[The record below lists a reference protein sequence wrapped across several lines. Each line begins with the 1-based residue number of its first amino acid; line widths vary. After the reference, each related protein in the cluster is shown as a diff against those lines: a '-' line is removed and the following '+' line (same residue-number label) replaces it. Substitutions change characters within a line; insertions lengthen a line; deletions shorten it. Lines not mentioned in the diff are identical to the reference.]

1 MEDGTSH
8 KRKLLTSLRFYIRI
22 KHEQVLD
29 QQLLTLHEFITE
41 IKQAAANR
49 DQSTKKKKKKK
60 KIMISFLDLLA
71 VALHWPKLISSN
83 LNHFP

>member
-1 MEDGTSH
+1 MEDGSSH
-8 KRKLLTSLRFYIRI
+8 KTKLLTSLRFYSRI
-22 KHEQVLD
+22 KHEQLLD
-29 QQLLTLHEFITE
+29 QQLLALEFITA

-60 KIMISFLDLLA
+60 IMISDLLA
-71 VALHWPKLISSN
+71 VASHRPKLISSN

>member
-29 QQLLTLHEFITE
+29 QQLLALHEFITE

-49 DQSTKKKKKKK
+49 DQSTKKKKK
-60 KIMISFLDLLA
+60 IMISFLDLLA
-71 VALHWPKLISSN
+71 VARHRPKLIRSN

>member
-22 KHEQVLD
+22 KHEQ
-29 QQLLTLHEFITE
+29 LLALNEFITAIE
-41 IKQAAANR
+41 QVAANR
-49 DQSTKKKKKKK
+49 DQSTKKKK

-71 VALHWPKLISSN
+71 VARHRPK
-83 LNHFP
+83 FD

>member
-1 MEDGTSH
+1 MEHGTSH

-22 KHEQVLD
+22 KHEQLLD
-29 QQLLTLHEFITE
+29 QQVLALHEFITA

-49 DQSTKKKKKKK
+49 GQSTKKKKK

-71 VALHWPKLISSN
+71 VALH
-83 LNHFP
+83 